1 MKRTY
6 GICVLLIAVF
16 LLTPVISFTTVSPV
30 NAQQNPIEI
39 TDVVV
44 PDEVAQAAHGQVQAI
59 VHNREN
65 ITLDGWARFSD
76 NLGEIIS
83 EDPSDP
89 YDEFLNFTI
98 GPFEDLPI
106 ALGYSVADNA
116 TIGTH
121 IATFE
126 VNVGTFSF
134 LFEQYEISVVSAV
147 RILSIVPGQ
156 VSQQN
161 QPGSLVVFL
170 ENRVTQTVTVRL
182 EAFGPKF
189 TNSSE
194 EYVLTPGEN
203 AVVLPLMNNMS
214 HVYDF
219 GMFLVNV
226 SLYYL
231 DERVDSQEVLVPV
244 DMTFINKLLAVILPV
259 VIFTLIVVFYAY
271 RKRRRIR
278 MAASSE

>member
-1 MKRTY
+1 M
-6 GICVLLIAVF
+6 F
-16 LLTPVISFTTVSPV
+16 LFTPVISFTAVSSV
-30 NAQQNPIEI
+30 SALQNPIEV

-44 PDEVAQAAHGQVQAI
+44 PDEVAQAADGQVQAI

-76 NLGEIIS
+76 DLGEIIS

-106 ALGYSVADNA
+106 VLGYSVADNA
-116 TIGTH
+116 TIGPH

-134 LFEQYEISVVSAV
+134 LFEQYEISVVSAA

-156 VSQQN
+156 VYQQN
-161 QPGSLVVFL
+161 LPGSLVVFL
-170 ENRVTQTVTVRL
+170 ENRITQSVTVRV

-194 EYVLTPGEN
+194 EYVLSPGQN
-203 AVVLPLMNNMS
+203 GVVLPLINNMS
-214 HVYDF
+214 HVYNF
-219 GMFLVNV
+219 GMFAVNV

-231 DERVDSQEVLVPV
+231 DQRVDSQEVLVPV

-259 VIFTLIVVFYAY
+259 VIFILIVVFYAY
-271 RKRRRIR
+271 RKRQRMR
-278 MAASSE
+278 MAASSA